1 MKSGIYKDVTNQEYH
16 ADKALSSSK
25 VKKLLTGTAAS
36 FKYHLDNP
44 ESIESDALLRG
55 SVLHAMLLEPLKFMD
70 YFVFETSELKDKTK
84 LAKNGGSKEDWD
96 NLKKYAEHGKIPL
109 VKYDMYKDCTGMR
122 NSVQAHPWWKNI
134 ADHAVNEISL
144 FSEIEGIPV
153 KARYDSLLDEKHIID
168 LKTSKNV
175 LNTASIQRSI
185 VDYGYHLSAAMYIE
199 VGKSLGL
206 EVDGFTWA
214 FVEIN
219 APYSCRFVEAS
230 AKMLDVGR
238 DEFYKCLRKIKQCQ
252 ESNNWPGYTLK
263 IDKIDLPNWY
273 ASKEI
278 LFESE
283 L

>member
-16 ADKALSSSK
+16 ADPAISSTPLK
-25 VKKLLTGTAAS
+25 VMKDGTPES
-36 FKYHLDNP
+36 FKYHLDNRQ
-44 ESIESDALLRG
+44 SIESDALLRG
-55 SVLHAMLLEPLKFMD
+55 SVLHAMLLEPRKYMD
-70 YFVFETSELKDKTK
+70 YFVFESHELKDKTK
-84 LAKNGGSKEDWD
+84 LTKNGGSKEDWD
-96 NLKKYAEHGKIPL
+96 NLKRVAEHANLPL
-109 VKYDMYKDCTGMR
+109 VKFDMYKDCTGMR

-134 ADHAVNEISL
+134 AEHAVNEISL

-199 VGKSLGL
+199 VGRSLGL